1 MIRGRSGGSS
11 WTHRIQTEFSSPRW
25 VMLTGR
31 TRSEASSV
39 RKMEERAG
47 KKFSFAMKT
56 LERSIWR
63 SSQEIRKRF
72 TRRCGKRAGHR
83 GAFTLLRTDRAVA
96 FIAQVTE
103 AITGI
108 K

>member
-11 WTHRIQTEFSSPRW
+11 WTRRTQTEFSSPRW

-39 RKMEERAG
+39 RKIEERAG
-47 KKFSFAMKT
+47 KKFSFTMKT
-56 LERSIWR
+56 PERSIWR

-72 TRRCGKRAGHR
+72 TRRCGRRAGHR

-96 FIAQVTE
+96 FIAQDGGEHWDKV
-103 AITGI
+103 
-108 K
+108 